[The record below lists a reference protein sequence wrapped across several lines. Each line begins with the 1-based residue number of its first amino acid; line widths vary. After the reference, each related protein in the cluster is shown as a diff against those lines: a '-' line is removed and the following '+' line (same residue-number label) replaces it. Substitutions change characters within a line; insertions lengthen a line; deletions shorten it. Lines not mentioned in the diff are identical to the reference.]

1 MQASPIGMASASQ
14 ADFGGFD
21 SRRLLHVIHLLQ
33 SEPPWLDSN
42 RCFSVFCMKIALI
55 CRYFVIFTDIHKSCI
70 WTVKQQTFSFT
81 SVNHEN
87 PLI

>member
-1 MQASPIGMASASQ
+1 MAPASQ
-14 ADFGGFD
+14 AGSRGFD
-21 SRRLLHVIHLLQ
+21 SRLLLHVIHLLQ
-33 SEPPWLDSN
+33 SEPLRLDSN

-55 CRYFVIFTDIHKSCI
+55 CRYLVIFTDIHKSYI

>member
-1 MQASPIGMASASQ
+1 MADALVSGASEHPSC
-14 ADFGGFD
+14 GFK
-21 SRRLLHVIHLLQ
+21 SHPPHHVIHLLQ

-42 RCFSVFCMKIALI
+42 RCLSVFCMKIALI
-55 CRYFVIFTDIHKSCI
+55 CRNLVIFTDIHKSCI

>member
-1 MQASPIGMASASQ
+1 MRTK
-14 ADFGGFD
+14 D
-21 SRRLLHVIHLLQ
+21 SELVQRIKLIHLLQ

-55 CRYFVIFTDIHKSCI
+55 CRYLVIFTDIHKSCI